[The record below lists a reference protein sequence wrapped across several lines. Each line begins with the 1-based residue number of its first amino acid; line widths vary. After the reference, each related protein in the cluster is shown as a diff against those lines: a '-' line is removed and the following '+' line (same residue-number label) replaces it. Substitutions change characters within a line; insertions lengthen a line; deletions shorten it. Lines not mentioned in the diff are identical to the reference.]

1 MTNQFKTKKF
11 ESLKEKWYKK
21 LAKSG
26 FEDIEH
32 NESHLKQWHSF
43 NFSDSKDSHRFSAA
57 LFSSKAEYYRL
68 AGQFLHT
75 HTFVKPVEKV
85 IWTYHTEGKTNR
97 EISRLLK
104 AAGRKFSSKDYVR
117 LIIASLAKE
126 MLKQYG
132 SDNK

>member
-1 MTNQFKTKKF
+1 MTSQFKTKKF
-11 ESLKEKWYKK
+11 NALKDKWYKK
-21 LAKSG
+21 LEKAG
-26 FEDIEH
+26 FEDAEDDE
-32 NESHLKQWHSF
+32 NHLKQWHSF
-43 NFSDSKDSHRFSAA
+43 NFSDNKQSHRFSAA

-75 HTFVKPVEKV
+75 HEFKKPVEKV
-85 IWTYHTEGKTNR
+85 IWTYHADGKTNR

-104 AAGRKFSSKDYVR
+104 SAGRKYSSKDYVR
-117 LIIASLAKE
+117 LIITALAKE